1 MTAPRPI
8 SILTAAILAAIAV
21 LGSGCIRNDIP
32 YPRIQACFR
41 TFEAQGTA
49 GPAAIDSTARTIA
62 LTLLEDTD
70 PAAVRVYTYTL
81 TPGSEV
87 VGSTIAPGAVVD
99 LTAPLPVTLHLYQDW
114 EWTISATQDIERN
127 FTIDGQVGTTT
138 IDVPGRRVVA
148 YLSKSMQ
155 LASVRVTSLK
165 LGPAGSTV
173 SPDLCAEG
181 LTVDFTHPVEVHVTA
196 WGRTETWTI
205 YVEQADATVTTV
217 SADAWTNVAWVY
229 GQAEAGRDNGIEY
242 RLAGTDTWTRVDAAD
257 ITTDG
262 GAFMARIAHLQA
274 ATTYEARAYSGDD
287 IGATLTFTTGLELQL
302 PNASLTDWWLDGK
315 VWCPWAEDGEPYWD
329 TGNKGAT
336 TIGSSNSVPTDDTS
350 TGTGRAAKL
359 QTVFA
364 GIGALG
370 KLAAGNLF
378 AGRYVRTDGTNGIL
392 SFGRPFTER
401 PTRLRGQLKY
411 TTAPISH
418 TTTGFENLAGRP
430 DTCIVWCALIDQ
442 DEPFEIRT
450 NPRNRQ
456 LFDSAGPYVVAYG
469 KVEYGHD
476 IDSYIPFDIE
486 LQYTSTSRVP
496 RYLLITASASKYG
509 DYFTGGVGAVLYLDD
524 LSLGYDY

>member
-1 MTAPRPI
+1 MTTHPRLTPL
-8 SILTAAILAAIAV
+8 LTAAIAAIAA
-21 LGSGCIRNDIP
+21 LASGCIKNDIP
-32 YPRIQACFR
+32 YPRIQACIR
-41 TFEAQGTA
+41 TFEAQGTI
-49 GPAAIDSTARTIA
+49 GPAAIDSAARTVSIA
-62 LTLLEDTD
+62 LDEATD
-70 PAAVRVYTYTL
+70 PAAVRIYTYTL

-87 VGSTIAPGAVVD
+87 VGGSIAPGAAVD
-99 LTAPLPVTLHLYQDW
+99 LTSPLSVTLHLYQDW
-114 EWTISATQDIERN
+114 EWTLSATQAIERY
-127 FTIDGQVGTTT
+127 FTIDGQVGTST

-148 YLSKSMQ
+148 YLAKSMQ
-155 LASVRVTSLK
+155 LGAVRVTSMK

-173 SPDLCAEG
+173 TPDLCAEG
-181 LTVDFTHPVEVHVTA
+181 LTVDFTHPVEVQVSA
-196 WGRTETWTI
+196 WGRDETWAI

-242 RLAGTDTWTRVDAAD
+242 RLAGTDAWTRVPQAD
-257 ITTDG
+257 ITATG
-262 GAFMARIAHLQA
+262 GSFHARIAHLQA
-274 ATTYEARAYSGDD
+274 ATAYQARAYSGDD
-287 IGATLTFTTGLELQL
+287 TGAILDFTTGTELQI
-302 PNASLTDWWLDGK
+302 PNASLDDWWLDGK
-315 VWCPWAEDGEPYWD
+315 VWCPWAEGSEPYWD

-364 GIGALG
+364 GIGPLG

-378 AGRYVRTDGTNGIL
+378 VGRYVRTDGTNGVL
-392 SFGRPFTER
+392 SFGRPFAER
-401 PTRLRGQLKY
+401 PTRLRGYLRY

-418 TTTGFENLAGRP
+418 TSAGFEQLAGRP

-456 LFDSAGPYVVAYG
+456 LFDPDGPYVVAYG
-469 KVEYGHD
+469 KVEYGRD
-476 IDSYIPFDIE
+476 VATYTPFDIE

-496 RYLLITASASKYG
+496 RYILITASASKYG
-509 DYFTGGVGAVLYLDD
+509 DYFTGGVGAVLYIDD